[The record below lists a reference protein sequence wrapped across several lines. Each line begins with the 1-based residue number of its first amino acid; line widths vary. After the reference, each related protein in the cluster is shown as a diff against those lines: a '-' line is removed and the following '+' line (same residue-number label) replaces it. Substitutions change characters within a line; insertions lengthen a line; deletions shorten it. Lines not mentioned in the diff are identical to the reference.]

1 LEAKYFVRVHNM
13 SLHQHP
19 GHYQTKINI
28 FASIKSDTLFAIYQ
42 RNVLVIVGTTI
53 FLWSISNFSPASAQE
68 ISSAELKMKCAL
80 QSSSRFLPKDLLNTK
95 TVAIVSMNLDN
106 EDKSRGDWRQF
117 AKEAHF
123 YVRRLGIDAVV
134 YYYVDDLISGHD
146 AKRAISEKMVERG
159 VNNILMLS
167 HDNINGRKQYLGV
180 IAPFNQQ
187 PSFVAQNQ
195 NAWKSQTSDLEIL
208 FRNLARAIENAGLE
222 RENLMILETPEY
234 FRYADILPG
243 RRMETFNT
251 DLRIDRIAVP
261 LFDQVP
267 PIESTAGIDSKMSQA
282 IKKANEEVAH
292 KNSMLE
298 QIMTTYPYK
307 YKIVPYQY
315 NEKEYLTQG
324 FQFVL
329 MQITSSAKEVRLM
342 LGYDDND
349 EVKEITSITVDEYGK
364 TINKTIPIETT
375 VTKFYVRHINSG
387 EVFLG
392 EQWDADAAWNDA
404 LRNHLNNL
412 MGKLKAKN

>member
-1 LEAKYFVRVHNM
+1 
-13 SLHQHP
+13 
-19 GHYQTKINI
+19 
-28 FASIKSDTLFAIYQ
+28 
-42 RNVLVIVGTTI
+42 
-53 FLWSISNFSPASAQE
+53 
-68 ISSAELKMKCAL
+68 
-80 QSSSRFLPKDLLNTK
+80 
-95 TVAIVSMNLDN
+95 
-106 EDKSRGDWRQF
+106 
-117 AKEAHF
+117 
-123 YVRRLGIDAVV
+123 
-134 YYYVDDLISGHD
+134 
-146 AKRAISEKMVERG
+146 
-159 VNNILMLS
+159 
-167 HDNINGRKQYLGV
+167 
-180 IAPFNQQ
+180 
-187 PSFVAQNQ
+187 
-195 NAWKSQTSDLEIL
+195 
-208 FRNLARAIENAGLE
+208 
-222 RENLMILETPEY
+222 
-234 FRYADILPG
+234 
-243 RRMETFNT
+243 
-251 DLRIDRIAVP
+251 
-261 LFDQVP
+261 
-267 PIESTAGIDSKMSQA
+267 MSQA

-342 LGYDDND
+342 LGYDDSD